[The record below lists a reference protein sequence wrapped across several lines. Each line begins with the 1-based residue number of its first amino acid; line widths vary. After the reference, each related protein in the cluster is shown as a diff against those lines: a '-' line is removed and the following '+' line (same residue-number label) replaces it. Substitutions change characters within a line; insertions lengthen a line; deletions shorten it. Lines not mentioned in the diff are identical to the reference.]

1 MICSAACDRIIGQGS
16 DYSQIDAIDCKS
28 FHFWLVKMPN
38 GIPYGMYIRPEN
50 VVISLSLSK
59 AGIAMNTVII
69 TDETNK

>member
-1 MICSAACDRIIGQGS
+1 
-16 DYSQIDAIDCKS
+16 
-28 FHFWLVKMPN
+28 MPN

-50 VVISLSLSK
+50 VDISLSLSK